1 MEREFR
7 ILSGGEEC
15 TLIGGVACVSTGSN
29 TERESRDEDEED
41 ELNTGGV
48 SLFLCLTGWL
58 LPEVLLLLL
67 DGGKLTSYSSNML
80 SNILL
85 NKDFCLSGCSGSCSA
100 SLLGLL
106 DILLSSSFNCSI
118 CSISDLSELLLDE
131 EDEPV
136 EELKNIS
143 VCVPFC
149 GFSFIIIIFL
159 S

>member
-1 MEREFR
+1 M
-7 ILSGGEEC
+7 LSGGV
-15 TLIGGVACVSTGSN
+15 GCVSTGSN
-29 TERESRDEDEED
+29 TGRLSEPDEDASPEARELRDEDDD

-48 SLFLCLTGWL
+48 LLFFVSTGWL
-58 LPEVLLLLL
+58 LSDALLILE
-67 DGGKLTSYSSNML
+67 DGTLPPSMSNIL

-85 NKDFCLSGCSGSCSA
+85 NNDFCFSGCSCSCSA

-106 DILLSSSFNCSI
+106 DILLNSSFNCSI
-118 CSISDLSELLLDE
+118 CSISDLLELLLDDSE
-131 EDEPV
+131 

-149 GFSFIIIIFL
+149 GFSFMIIIFL